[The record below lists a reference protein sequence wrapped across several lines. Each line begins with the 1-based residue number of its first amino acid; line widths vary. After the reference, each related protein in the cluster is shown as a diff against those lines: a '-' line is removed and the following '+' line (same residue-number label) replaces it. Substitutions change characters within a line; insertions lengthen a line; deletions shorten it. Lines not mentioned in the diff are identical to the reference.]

1 MRTNTLLIAVLGLL
15 LGLVLADTTA
25 HAQSQSWVSGVG
37 NDANPC
43 TRIAPCMTFAGAI
56 SKTTAGGEIDCLD
69 PGGYGAVTI
78 TKAITLDCSGAF
90 GLIQVSGSNA
100 VNVAAG
106 ANDKVIIRGLSFD
119 GVGGGGLNGI
129 VFTSGAQLSVERCL
143 IKGFSQDGIRV
154 NLSAS
159 GAVYVTNTYIT
170 NVSSGI
176 VAQTTAGALTVTI
189 NQTTIANPTVYGFQA
204 ADGTVDVTITNTL
217 IANAGASAVIGSAG
231 SPQINVDSSS
241 VVDSTIAFHA
251 ASASTVIR
259 ISNNN
264 IYNDATEFIIVSGG
278 AIETAS
284 NNRVTPGGSTK
295 TSAKI
300 TLQ

>member
-1 MRTNTLLIAVLGLL
+1 VRTNTLLIAVLGLL
-15 LGLVLADTTA
+15 LGLVLANTTA
-25 HAQSQSWVSGVG
+25 NAQSQSWVSGLG
-37 NDANPC
+37 SDTNPC
-43 TRIAPCMTFAGAI
+43 TRMAPCMTFAGAI

-78 TKAITLDCSGAF
+78 SKAITIDCSGAF

-100 VNVAAG
+100 INVAAG
-106 ANDKVIIRGLSFD
+106 ASDKVIIRGLSFD
-119 GVGGGGLNGI
+119 GVSGGGLNGI

-189 NQTTIANPTVYGFQA
+189 NQTTIANPAVYGFQA
-204 ADGTVDVTITNTL
+204 ADGTLDVTITNTL
-217 IANAGASAVIGSAG
+217 IANAGTSAVIGSAG

-259 ISNNN
+259 VSNNN
-264 IYNDATEFIIVSGG
+264 IYNDVTEFVIVSGG
-278 AIETAS
+278 AIETAK

-295 TSAKI
+295 PSANI
-300 TLQ
+300 NLQ

>member
-15 LGLVLADTTA
+15 LGLVLTA

-90 GLIQVSGSNA
+90 GLIQVSAASNA
-100 VNVAAG
+100 INVAAG
-106 ANDKVIIRGLSFD
+106 ASDTVIIRGLSFD
-119 GVGGGGLNGI
+119 GVSGGGLNGI

-143 IKGFSQDGIRV
+143 IKGFSQDGIYV
-154 NLSAS
+154 NLSAK

-204 ADGTVDVTITNTL
+204 AGGTIDATITNTL
-217 IANAGASAVIGSAG
+217 IANTGASAVIGSAG

-264 IYNDATEFIIVSGG
+264 IYNDATEFVIVSGG